1 MLWHA
6 FDISV
11 HKLMIWSLKKMRWT
25 FSLKSIEKLNLRI
38 DFTSN
43 LIFVVVRTSG
53 CKMCVLLELFFFF
66 CSTLTKAIMIL
77 FVFLLLKWVMTSFC
91 EYKLFSV
98 VVFLLSTRFNNRS
111 DLITKFFYR
120 QMKID
125 SKIMF
130 IRYLVSKVVKAANS
144 ITSWNKMNLMK
155 ILYTSTKEKELIQS
169 MFIEIQRKFFLMM
182 SLRTEGS
189 SI

>member
-111 DLITKFFYR
+111 DLITKFFLSSNENRFKNHVYTIFSIEGR
-120 QMKID
+120 KGSQFNNIMK
-125 SKIMF
+125 
-130 IRYLVSKVVKAANS
+130 
-144 ITSWNKMNLMK
+144 
-155 ILYTSTKEKELIQS
+155 
-169 MFIEIQRKFFLMM
+169 
-182 SLRTEGS
+182 
-189 SI
+189 